1 MRIEDESCIYRIMT
15 TEVSQDAEI
24 RDGRGRD
31 GETWYNKDSQIEEED
46 IGNRNKWR
54 RREEERSIWLSSSEW
69 M

>member
-31 GETWYNKDSQIEEED
+31 GETRYNKDSQIEEED

-54 RREEERSIWLSSSEW
+54 RREEERSIWLSSSE
-69 M
+69 

>member
-31 GETWYNKDSQIEEED
+31 GETRYNKDFQIEEEEIIETNGED
-46 IGNRNKWR
+46 VRKKDPYGFHLLN
-54 RREEERSIWLSSSEW
+54 E
-69 M
+69 